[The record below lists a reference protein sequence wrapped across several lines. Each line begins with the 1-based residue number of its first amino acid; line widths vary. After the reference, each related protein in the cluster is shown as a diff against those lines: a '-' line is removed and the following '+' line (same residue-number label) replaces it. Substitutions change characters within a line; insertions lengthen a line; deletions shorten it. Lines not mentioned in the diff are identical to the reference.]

1 MPIPKDRGIKVP
13 LDADL
18 IFPEAYKCTKNRVFF
33 GPSPDD
39 KTSIIAMPRVII
51 SILSTPCFW
60 HYNDVIKVA

>member
-1 MPIPKDRGIKVP
+1 MAVLNRSWN
-13 LDADL
+13 LDATVRLGWRKSDGYITVL
-18 IFPEAYKCTKNRVFF
+18 VI
-33 GPSPDD
+33 SIPDD